1 MEPIFDGRLTLKITD
16 TVRGTWALPKW
27 ENVSVGRLPAAGLVL
42 PESWVPTRL
51 CRFMPYEL
59 GWLVQVGRARV
70 EVRNKYLGKV
80 IFPARSVVALQPG
93 RTGLHFP
100 ELDDFCALG
109 VVIGAG
115 QAEGLQ
121 VLQDGA
127 DLEVEPRRRTQYAV
141 DRIEMP
147 DSHRMILAVAFR
159 HLMVREQ
166 APPANVALAA
176 AQRLGKSEQAVKN
189 VMVSVRK
196 KVNAERW
203 LNLQTTDQLGHYLV
217 RLTRNVAWDDLPPQ
231 LRDEGLP
238 G

>member
-1 MEPIFDGRLTLKITD
+1 MTLKVAD

-27 ENVSVGRLPAAGLVL
+27 ENVSVGRLPAAGLRI
-42 PESWVPTRL
+42 EDSWVPARL

-70 EVRNKYLGKV
+70 EVQNKYLGRV
-80 IFPARSVVALQPG
+80 VFPARSVVALQPG
-93 RTGLHFP
+93 RSRLLFP
-100 ELDDFCALG
+100 ELDDYCMLG

-115 QAEGLQ
+115 EAEGLP
-121 VLQDGA
+121 VLEDGD
-127 DLEVEPRRRTQYAV
+127 DLGVEPRRRTAYAV

-147 DSHRMILAVAFR
+147 DSHRAILAVAFQ
-159 HLMVREQ
+159 HLMVRAES
-166 APPANVALAA
+166 PGNIALAA

-189 VMVSVRK
+189 VMASTRK
-196 KVNAERW
+196 KVNNERW

-217 RLTRNVAWDDLPPQ
+217 RLTRNVTWEDVPVP

-238 G
+238 R